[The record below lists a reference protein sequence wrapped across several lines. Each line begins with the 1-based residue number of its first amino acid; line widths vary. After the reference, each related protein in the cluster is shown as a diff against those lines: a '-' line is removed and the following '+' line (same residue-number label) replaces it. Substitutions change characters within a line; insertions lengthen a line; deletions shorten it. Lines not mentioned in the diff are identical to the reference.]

1 MSEWKRYRHGRRAVE
16 LRRFQGTD
24 EELEGVKVNP
34 IDGSDI
40 EYRRY
45 VQLPPQGFV
54 ARDADNPD
62 DMWYVSERGAEINYE
77 LIVGLP
83 TTRPDGEVRSERPN

>member
-1 MSEWKRYRHGRRAVE
+1 MSEWKRYRRMGNVE

-24 EELEGVKVNP
+24 EELEGVSVSA

-45 VQLPPQGFV
+45 MQLPPQGFV
-54 ARDADNPD
+54 ARNADNPD
-62 DMWYVSERGAEINYE
+62 DMWYVSEQWAEANYE
-77 LIVGLP
+77 LM
-83 TTRPDGEVRSERPN
+83 DGEVYDERPD